1 MTDEVKQ
8 TIKDKTI
15 SIHGKDYLTVA
26 GRVELAHDD
35 KENKTLSITTELVE
49 VAYPERIL
57 FKATVIT
64 PKGTYTGY
72 SAIDPKTGKMIEKL
86 SPYEVAETSAVG
98 RALGFAG
105 YGLVEGIA
113 SADEMAKSLASQKA
127 ENPDDRPAEWGESR
141 RAPTDTGSLNGYLD
155 RAAEPTPAVT
165 CAECGSLAKE
175 KHGISKNGKPY
186 HAIFCDTGEKSHTVW
201 LP

>member
-1 MTDEVKQ
+1 MTDTAQEIAERN
-8 TIKDKTI
+8 TITIHDK
-15 SIHGKDYLTVA
+15 SYLTVA
-26 GRVELAHDD
+26 GRVELAHAD
-35 KENKTLSITTELVE
+35 KAFEGLETEVLSHSPVVI
-49 VAYPERIL
+49 
-57 FKATVIT
+57 KATVT
-64 PKGTYTGY
+64 VKGKTFTGI
-72 SAIDPKTGKMIEKL
+72 SAVNPTNAKMIEKL
-86 SPYEVAETSAVG
+86 NPYEVAETSACG

-127 ENPDDRPAEWGESR
+127 ENPDDRPAEWGENR
-141 RAPTDTGSLNGYLD
+141 KAPTNTGSLNGYLD